1 MILDSQLTLSLAQ
14 AITVTAASSSII
26 DLAGVGSGNAPNM
39 RFGVQ
44 SSVFGE
50 DIGIGDGASPPVIAC
65 IVGTAFAASGAGT
78 LQVALQT
85 APDNGSNA
93 PGTWSNAVLTDVL
106 ALSQLTAGQK
116 IAEFTVPPRDPNAAI
131 PRFIRLYYTVATGPM
146 TAGTIAYAGI
156 TLGRDDAVQYPSGF

>member
-14 AITVTAASSSII
+14 AITATAASTNII
-26 DLAGVGSGNAPNM
+26 DLTGAGSGNAPAL

-44 SSVFGE
+44 ASTFGE
-50 DIGIGDGASPPVIAC
+50 DIGIGESRNMPVIAC
-65 IVGTAFAASGAGT
+65 IVGTAFAAGGAGT
-78 LQVALQT
+78 LTVQLQT

-93 PGTWSNAVLTDVL
+93 PGTWSTAIQTDVL

-116 IAEFTVPPRDPNAAI
+116 IAEFRVPPRDPGAAL
-131 PRFIRLYYTVATGPM
+131 PRFIRLNYVVGTGPM

-156 TLGRDDAVQYPSGF
+156 TLGRDDSPFYGAGF

>member
-50 DIGIGDGASPPVIAC
+50 DIGIGDTWQSCGDARDLARERWHHAC
-65 IVGTAFAASGAGT
+65 A
-78 LQVALQT
+78 
-85 APDNGSNA
+85 
-93 PGTWSNAVLTDVL
+93 
-106 ALSQLTAGQK
+106 
-116 IAEFTVPPRDPNAAI
+116 
-131 PRFIRLYYTVATGPM
+131 
-146 TAGTIAYAGI
+146 
-156 TLGRDDAVQYPSGF
+156 